1 MINYFYIFSLVFIG
15 FNSNAQI
22 LSSTIPA
29 PAISQSNAFFDASTS
44 HSSHVGE
51 NNNKHKGMVF
61 PDVDLTTFEF
71 ENVLADGVTFPSY
84 YDGMVVYNTAT
95 GSTST
100 LGVNPSVASNV
111 SPGFYYFSN
120 PNGAN
125 NGNVLSGVWKP
136 LGGVS
141 ITGTSPIALT
151 SGVVSLNDLG
161 ITSIK
166 IANDAVTS
174 SKILDGTIA
183 TADVA
188 NNAITGAKLETNIS
202 LPGTASMTLPSGT
215 TAQRPVTAAAGMS
228 RYNTTDNIMEYY
240 NGTEWIRPT
249 AGTIYSGSPSTV
261 LNGTSFER
269 AALTGDVTAAANS
282 NATTIANDAV
292 TSSKILNGTITSA
305 DINSTAG
312 ITNSQLANSSVTING
327 TNVALGGTTTIT
339 ASPVNTSLTSTNFW
353 VGNSSNQASAVVMS
367 ADATLANSGALTI
380 SNNCVTSIK
389 IADATI
395 TASDL
400 ANNAVTTVKITDAN
414 VTTNKLADNAVTTVK
429 ITDAN
434 VTTNKLADNAVT
446 IAKLPTG
453 ATATTFLRGDGTWAT
468 PISVT
473 TLSTTSSN
481 ISLDHTNNV
490 IRVNASSSNITVT
503 LPSASTAT
511 NRIYSIIK
519 SDASSNKIIFS
530 TSVVANG
537 YSFTEVNIPGEYKIQ
552 SDGTSWYLVN

>member
-1 MINYFYIFSLVFIG
+1 MKKIFLLFSIMISFTSIAQITVNGGTPISTIT
-15 FNSNAQI
+15 NSNVF
-22 LSSTIPA
+22 L
-29 PAISQSNAFFDASTS
+29 DAS
-44 HSSHVGE
+44 SSFSTEAGAAP
-51 NNNKHKGMVF
+51 NTGKGIVL
-61 PDVDLTTFEF
+61 PSVDLVNFAFDLT
-71 ENVLADGVTFPSY
+71 LADGFTFPTY
-84 YDGMVVYNTAT
+84 FDGMVVYNNAT
-95 GSTST
+95 GTT
-100 LGVNPSVASNV
+100 LTTGNRSSVATSV
-111 SPGFYYFSN
+111 TPGYYYFSN

-166 IANDAVTS
+166 IGNDAVTS

-215 TAQRPVTAAAGMS
+215 TLQRPVTAAAGMS

-240 NGTEWIRPT
+240 NGTAWIRPT

-414 VTTNKLADNAVTTVK
+414 VTTNKLADNAVT
-429 ITDAN
+429 
-434 VTTNKLADNAVT
+434 